1 MNKLTEFIK
10 SLNPWS
16 MLVSFLA
23 SAFLAF
29 GLYHVHSISGVTE
42 GGVLG
47 LNLLIE
53 HHFGISPSITNFI
66 LNVICYTVGLRILGK
81 KFITYSFISSVGFSI
96 AYRICEM
103 GPHLF
108 PALSEMPLLSSIL
121 GAIFV
126 GIGAGLCVRVGGA
139 TSGDDALAMALSHV
153 IKCKIEYVYLVSD
166 LTVLLLSLT
175 YIPITRI
182 MYSLLTVFLSGKIIG
197 LIQRMP
203 CRFLPTYTDEG

>member
-1 MNKLTEFIK
+1 MKNITAFIK
-10 SLNPWS
+10 SLKLAS
-16 MLVSFLA
+16 VLISFFA

-66 LNVICYTVGLRILGK
+66 LNAICYGIGWRVLGK
-81 KFITYSFISSVGFSI
+81 KFIAYSAVSSVGFSV
-96 AYRICEM
+96 AYGLCELC
-103 GPHLF
+103 PHFFAFL
-108 PALSEMPLLSSIL
+108 AGMPLVSSLL
-121 GAIFV
+121 GALFV
-126 GIGAGLCVRVGGA
+126 GIGCGLCVRAGGA
-139 TSGDDALAMALSHV
+139 TSGDDALAMAISHV
-153 IKCKIEYVYLVSD
+153 LKCKIEYVYLVSD

-182 MYSLLTVFLSGKIIG
+182 LYSLLTVFLSGKIIG

-203 CRFLPTYTDEG
+203 CKYLPREDNT

>member
-1 MNKLTEFIK
+1 MKSIKEFIK
-10 SLNPWS
+10 SLKLAS
-16 MLVSFLA
+16 VLVSFFA

-66 LNVICYTVGLRILGK
+66 LNVICYGIGWRILGK
-81 KFITYSFISSVGFSI
+81 RFIAYSFISSVGFSI
-96 AYRICEM
+96 AYRLCEL
-103 GPHLF
+103 GPHIL
-108 PALSEMPLLSSIL
+108 PTLSEMPLLSALL

-139 TSGDDALAMALSHV
+139 TSGDDALAMAISHV

-166 LTVLLLSLT
+166 ISVLLLSLT

-182 MYSLLTVFLSGKIIG
+182 LYSLLTVFLSGKLIG

-203 CRFLPTYTDEG
+203 CKYLPKEDDT

>member
-1 MNKLTEFIK
+1 MKNITAFIK
-10 SLNPWS
+10 SLKLAS
-16 MLVSFLA
+16 VLISFFA

-66 LNVICYTVGLRILGK
+66 LNAICYIIGWRVLGK
-81 KFITYSFISSVGFSI
+81 SFIAYSAVSSVGFSV
-96 AYRICEM
+96 AYGLCELC
-103 GPHLF
+103 PHFFAFL
-108 PALSEMPLLSSIL
+108 ADMPLVSSLL
-121 GAIFV
+121 GALFV
-126 GIGAGLCVRVGGA
+126 GIGCGLCVRAGGA
-139 TSGDDALAMALSHV
+139 TSGDDALAMAISHV
-153 IKCKIEYVYLVSD
+153 LKCKIEYVYLVSD

-182 MYSLLTVFLSGKIIG
+182 LYSLLTVFLSGKIIG

-203 CRFLPTYTDEG
+203 CKYLPREDDTL